1 MDKNTLN
8 GMMGLLS
15 KLENKVNEL
24 SQLLSVNTKPNSAQS
39 SNLENNVD
47 NGSFEKGTEEN
58 TYAEATFVP
67 TAIAV
72 NDSGVPV
79 IDAIEATGDDEED
92 DANDF
97 YKILNY
103 ISRNV

>member
-15 KLENKVNEL
+15 KIENKVNEL

-39 SNLENNVD
+39 SNIENNVD
-47 NGSFEKGTEEN
+47 NGSFGKGTEAN
-58 TYAEATFVP
+58 ADVNAESAFLP
-67 TAIAV
+67 TATAI
-72 NDSGVPV
+72 NDKDVET
-79 IDAIEATGDDEED
+79 IEAIGYDEEED
-92 DANDF
+92 STDF